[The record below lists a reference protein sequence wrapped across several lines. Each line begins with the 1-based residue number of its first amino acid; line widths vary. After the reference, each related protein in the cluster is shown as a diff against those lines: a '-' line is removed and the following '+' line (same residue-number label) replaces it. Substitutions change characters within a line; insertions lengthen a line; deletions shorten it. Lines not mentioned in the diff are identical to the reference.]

1 MKKSILFLMSVVA
14 TSTIFAQSFSDD
26 FESYAV
32 GSYLGSSSPDWTT
45 WSGTEGGAEDVT
57 ITNNNASSGNQ
68 SIYFSSTAANGG
80 PADVVLPFDQ
90 VYNSG
95 NFSFEANFFVE
106 AGKGA
111 YFNLQGTLVVAQVW
125 ALDCYMLQDG
135 TLKLSNQGTPYI
147 NANYPSAQWFNLR
160 VEMDLTSNVW
170 ELFIDNVSQGSFSNP
185 TGQIGILDLYPV
197 NPAGQGGNGI
207 SGFYVDDIS
216 YTHIPANLPNL
227 NGGVSF
233 ITQINGIA
241 GLSYDVV
248 ATARNLGS
256 STINSFDLTYNYN
269 GADVTENITGLNL
282 VSLDTY
288 EHTFAS
294 QLTPVLGNNDLT
306 VTISNVNGS
315 GADDDASDDS
325 KVISIDPIV
334 PASGKI
340 VVGEEA
346 TGTWCQWCP
355 RGAVYMDLFEE
366 TYADY
371 WIGIAVHNGDPMTDV
386 VYDAGMGALIGGYP
400 SAVVDRGADVD
411 PSGMNA
417 DFLDRLQTEP
427 AGVILNGATWDPNTR
442 ILEVSVNTTFSQNA
456 SNSYKVACALTEDD
470 VTGTSSGYNQSN
482 AYAGGGNGV
491 MGGYE
496 ALPNPVPAAQMKYD
510 HVARAISPSFD
521 GSSASLPGTINAG
534 ESHISN
540 YSFTL
545 PAEWDEDNIHIIGL
559 LIEPSGRIDNAG
571 STSISEAVANGYEIG
586 PNLGLAESFDYN
598 VDDKLKVYP
607 NQTSD
612 VLNVSIVSPDAE
624 LNVISIYNHAG
635 ELIREF
641 DLNVTN
647 GAWNF
652 EIDVEKYAKGLYSIQ
667 YRNTKSTIIKKFVV
681 Q

>member
-1 MKKSILFLMSVVA
+1 MKKTLLLFMMGCICSA
-14 TSTIFAQSFSDD
+14 SFTQTFSDD
-26 FESYAV
+26 FESYTS
-32 GSYLGSSSPDWTT
+32 GSYLGTNSPDWTT

-57 ITNNNASSGNQ
+57 ITDANASSGSNA
-68 SIYFSSTAANGG
+68 IYFESTAANGG

-95 NFSFEANFFVE
+95 NFSFEANFYVE

-160 VEMDLTSNVW
+160 VDMDLTSNVW

-185 TGQIGILDLYPV
+185 TGQIGILDLFPV

-216 YTHIPANLPNL
+216 YTHLPANLPGL

-233 ITQINGIA
+233 INQISGIA

-248 ATARNLGS
+248 ATARNLGVLD
-256 STINSFDLTYNYN
+256 INSFDLTYNYN
-269 GADVTENITGLNL
+269 GVDLTESITGLNL

-288 EHTFAS
+288 EHTFAT

-306 VTISNVNGS
+306 VSISNVNGA
-315 GADDDASDDS
+315 GDDDPTDDS

-334 PASGKI
+334 PAAGKI

-355 RGAVYMDLFEE
+355 RGAVYMDLFQEQ
-366 TYADY
+366 YSDY

-386 VYDAGMGALIGGYP
+386 VYDAGIGTMIGGYP

-411 PSGMNA
+411 PSAMNA
-417 DFLDRLQTEP
+417 DFLDRLLTEP
-427 AGVILNGATWDPNTR
+427 TGVIMNGATWDPVSR
-442 ILEVSVNTTFSQNA
+442 VLEVSVKSTFSQ
-456 SNSYKVACALTEDD
+456 SVTNSYKLACALTEDG
-470 VTGTSSGYNQSN
+470 VTGTDASYNQSN

-496 ALPNPVPAAQMKYD
+496 SLPSSVPAAQMVYD
-510 HVARAISPSFD
+510 HVARSIAPSFE
-521 GSSASLPGTINAG
+521 GSSIFFPATVNAG
-534 ESHISN
+534 ESVISN

-545 PAEWDEDNIHIIGL
+545 PADWDENNMHIVGL
-559 LIEPSGRIDNAG
+559 LISPDGRIDNAG
-571 STSISEAVANGYEIG
+571 STTIAEAVSNGFEVG
-586 PNLGLAESFDYN
+586 PNVGLFGGFDYQI
-598 VDDKLKVYP
+598 DDALKVYP
-607 NQTSD
+607 NPAS
-612 VLNVSIVSPDAE
+612 A
-624 LNVISIYNHAG
+624 
-635 ELIREF
+635 
-641 DLNVTN
+641 DLNIILTTGKVASSNMIVYNAQGQVMNEIEINSNSGSWKYTIDISDYAPGVYAVSYTN
-647 GAWNF
+647 
-652 EIDVEKYAKGLYSIQ
+652 ETESKMK
-667 YRNTKSTIIKKFVV
+667 RFVV
-681 Q
+681 E

>member
-1 MKKSILFLMSVVA
+1 MKKSILVFMSIVVS
-14 TSTIFAQSFSDD
+14 STIFSQSFSDD
-26 FESYAV
+26 FESYTV
-32 GSYLGSSSPDWTT
+32 GSYLGSNSADWTT

-57 ITNNNASSGNQ
+57 INNNNASSGSQ
-68 SIYFSSTAANGG
+68 SIYFSSTSANGG
-80 PADVVLPFDQ
+80 PQDVVLPFDQ

-95 NFSFEANFFVE
+95 NFSFEANFYVE

-111 YFNLQGTLVVAQVW
+111 YFNLQGTLIVAQVW

-135 TLKLSNQGTPYI
+135 TLKLSNQGTPYLT
-147 NANYPSAQWFNLR
+147 ANYQSAQWFNLR
-160 VEMDLTSNVW
+160 IEMDLTSNVW
-170 ELFIDNVSQGSFSNP
+170 ELFIDNVSQGTFANP

-197 NPAGQGGNGI
+197 NPTGQGGNGI
-207 SGFYVDDIS
+207 SGFYVDDIN

-269 GADVTENITGLNL
+269 GADVTENITGLSL
-282 VSLDTY
+282 ASLDTY

-294 QLTPVLGNNDLT
+294 QLTPILGNNDLT
-306 VTISNVNGS
+306 VTISNVNGG

-334 PASGKI
+334 PAAGKV

-355 RGAVYMDLFEE
+355 RGAVYMDLFEQ

-386 VYDAGMGALIGGYP
+386 VYDAGMGTLIGGYP
-400 SAVVDRGADVD
+400 SAVVDRGPDVD
-411 PSGMNA
+411 PSAMNA
-417 DFLDRLQTEP
+417 DFLERLQTAP
-427 AGVILNGATWDPNTR
+427 AGVILNGANWDASTR
-442 ILEVSVNTTFSQNA
+442 VLEVSVKATFSQTAN
-456 SNSYKVACALTEDD
+456 NSYKVACVLTEDG
-470 VTGTSSGYNQSN
+470 VTGTSSAYNQAN

-496 ALPNPVPAAQMKYD
+496 SLPSSVPAAQMVYD
-510 HVARAISPSFD
+510 HVARTISPSFG
-521 GSSASLPGTINAG
+521 GSSNGLPATINSG
-534 ESHISN
+534 ESYISN

-545 PAEWDEDNIHIIGL
+545 PVDWDENNIEIIGL
-559 LIEPSGRIDNAG
+559 LLDPSGRIDNAG
-571 STSISEAVANGYEIG
+571 SYSIAEAVANGYETG
-586 PNLGLAESFDYN
+586 PPMGITEEFDYN

-607 NQTSD
+607 NPASD
-612 VLNVSIVSPDAE
+612 VLNVTITSPNGE
-624 LNVISIYNHAG
+624 LNKISIYNYAG
-635 ELIREF
+635 QLVHEF
-641 DLNVTN
+641 DMIVTT
-647 GAWNF
+647 GSWNF
-652 EIDVEKYAKGLYSIQ
+652 KIDLSEYSKGLYTMEYTNS
-667 YRNTKSTIIKKFVV
+667 NSTIVKKFIV

>member
-1 MKKSILFLMSVVA
+1 MKKTLLLFMMGCICSA
-14 TSTIFAQSFSDD
+14 SFTQTFSDD
-26 FESYAV
+26 FESYTS
-32 GSYLGSSSPDWTT
+32 GSYLGTSSPDWTT

-57 ITNNNASSGNQ
+57 ITDANASSGSNA
-68 SIYFSSTAANGG
+68 IYFESTAANGG

-95 NFSFEANFFVE
+95 NFSFEANFYVE

-160 VEMDLTSNVW
+160 VDMDLTSNVW

-185 TGQIGILDLYPV
+185 TGQIGILDLFPV

-216 YTHIPANLPNL
+216 YTHLPANLPGL

-233 ITQINGIA
+233 INQISGIA

-248 ATARNLGS
+248 ATARNLGVLD
-256 STINSFDLTYNYN
+256 INSFDLTYNYN
-269 GADVTENITGLNL
+269 GVDLTESITGLNL

-288 EHTFAS
+288 EHTFAT

-306 VTISNVNGS
+306 VTISNVNGA
-315 GADDDASDDS
+315 GDDDPTDDS

-334 PASGKI
+334 PAAGKI

-355 RGAVYMDLFEE
+355 RGAVYMDLFQEQ
-366 TYADY
+366 YSDY

-386 VYDAGMGALIGGYP
+386 VYDAGIGTMIGGYP

-411 PSGMNA
+411 PSAMNA
-417 DFLDRLQTEP
+417 DFLDRLLTEP
-427 AGVILNGATWDPNTR
+427 TGVIMNGATWDPVSR
-442 ILEVSVNTTFSQNA
+442 VLEVSVKSTFSQ
-456 SNSYKVACALTEDD
+456 SVTNSYKLACALTEDG
-470 VTGTSSGYNQSN
+470 VTGTDASYNQSN

-496 ALPNPVPAAQMKYD
+496 SLPSSVPAAQMVYD
-510 HVARAISPSFD
+510 HVARSIAPSFE
-521 GSSASLPGTINAG
+521 GSSIFFPATVNAG
-534 ESHISN
+534 ESVISN

-545 PAEWDEDNIHIIGL
+545 PADWDENNMHIVGL
-559 LIEPSGRIDNAG
+559 LISPDGRIDNAG
-571 STSISEAVANGYEIG
+571 STTIAEAVSNGFEVG
-586 PNLGLAESFDYN
+586 PNVGLFGGFDYQI
-598 VDDKLKVYP
+598 DDALKVYP
-607 NQTSD
+607 NPAS
-612 VLNVSIVSPDAE
+612 A
-624 LNVISIYNHAG
+624 
-635 ELIREF
+635 
-641 DLNVTN
+641 DLNIILTTGKVASSNMIVYNAQGQVMNEIEINSNSGSWKYTIDISDYAPGVYAVSYTN
-647 GAWNF
+647 
-652 EIDVEKYAKGLYSIQ
+652 ETESKMK
-667 YRNTKSTIIKKFVV
+667 RFVV
-681 Q
+681 E

>member
-1 MKKSILFLMSVVA
+1 MKKTLLLFMMGCICSA
-14 TSTIFAQSFSDD
+14 SFTQTFSDD
-26 FESYAV
+26 FESYTS
-32 GSYLGSSSPDWTT
+32 GSYLGTSSPDWTT

-57 ITNNNASSGNQ
+57 ITDANASSGSNA
-68 SIYFSSTAANGG
+68 IYFESTAANGG

-95 NFSFEANFFVE
+95 NFSFEANFYVE

-160 VEMDLTSNVW
+160 VDMDLTSNVW

-185 TGQIGILDLYPV
+185 TGQIGILDLFPV

-216 YTHIPANLPNL
+216 YTHLPANLPGL

-233 ITQINGIA
+233 INQISGIA

-248 ATARNLGS
+248 ATARNLGVLD
-256 STINSFDLTYNYN
+256 INSFDLTYNYN
-269 GADVTENITGLNL
+269 GVDLTESITGLNL

-288 EHTFAS
+288 EHTFAT

-306 VTISNVNGS
+306 VTISNVNGA
-315 GADDDASDDS
+315 GDDDPTDDS

-334 PASGKI
+334 PAAGKI

-355 RGAVYMDLFEE
+355 RGAVYMDLFQEQ
-366 TYADY
+366 YSDY

-386 VYDAGMGALIGGYP
+386 VYDAGIGTMIGGYP

-411 PSGMNA
+411 PSAMNA
-417 DFLDRLQTEP
+417 DFLDRLLTEP
-427 AGVILNGATWDPNTR
+427 TGVIMNGATWDPVSR
-442 ILEVSVNTTFSQNA
+442 VLDVSVKSTFSQ
-456 SNSYKVACALTEDD
+456 SVTNSYKLACALTEDG
-470 VTGTSSGYNQSN
+470 VTGTDASYNQSN

-496 ALPNPVPAAQMKYD
+496 SLPSSVPAAQMVYD
-510 HVARAISPSFD
+510 HVARSIAPSFE
-521 GSSASLPGTINAG
+521 GSSIFFPATVNAG
-534 ESHISN
+534 ESVISN

-545 PAEWDEDNIHIIGL
+545 PADWDENNMHIVGL
-559 LIEPSGRIDNAG
+559 LISPDGRIDNAG
-571 STSISEAVANGYEIG
+571 STTIAEAVSNGFEVG
-586 PNLGLAESFDYN
+586 PNVGLFGGFDYQI
-598 VDDKLKVYP
+598 DDALKVYP
-607 NQTSD
+607 NPAS
-612 VLNVSIVSPDAE
+612 A
-624 LNVISIYNHAG
+624 
-635 ELIREF
+635 
-641 DLNVTN
+641 DLNIILTTGKVASSNMIVYNAQGQVMNEIEINSNSGSWKYTIDISDYAPGVYAVSYTN
-647 GAWNF
+647 
-652 EIDVEKYAKGLYSIQ
+652 ETESKMK
-667 YRNTKSTIIKKFVV
+667 RFVV
-681 Q
+681 E